1 MTKNLLVY
9 KAANDEVPHK
19 LWSIRMVIL
28 ATCEFLSQCTS
39 QKKKGQRE
47 TKLMH
52 KCRTGFNFS
61 TEVPKTSQ
69 TEYNGLVIS
78 RNFPEFD
85 HLLKS

>member
-1 MTKNLLVY
+1 
-9 KAANDEVPHK
+9 
-19 LWSIRMVIL
+19 
-28 ATCEFLSQCTS
+28 
-39 QKKKGQRE
+39 
-47 TKLMH
+47 MH

-85 HLLKS
+85 HLLKSEFGHLIWIDNFSTKEF